1 MNRIAITGFGSYLP
15 RLSHSNQTLPPL
27 EDPPTA
33 EEIERIGVFRR
44 GWAGEGESIPEM
56 AAAAGRKALERAGV
70 AAQSLDAVILAN
82 WTQRR
87 YIPEHAPRLQH
98 LLGAARAFAY
108 DVSGACTGFIYGSAM
123 AHAFLQEP
131 RYQRILVCASETTS
145 QRARPRSKGTLI
157 LADAAGAWV
166 LERAGSGTG
175 ELIDCELATDGSQH
189 RIMDVSE
196 EGWVRTHLPQREL
209 NALAGR
215 SFRKVIDAVL
225 ARQKMA
231 LSDVTWFVPHSGTAG
246 VQAAVQ
252 KELGIAPEKVLTNYA
267 RVGNVSS
274 ASIPVA
280 LDAFAAEG
288 RIRPGD
294 LVLSAAVG
302 TGWYAAA
309 MLYRI

>member
-1 MNRIAITGFGSYLP
+1 MSRIAITGFGSYLP
-15 RLSHSNQTLPPL
+15 RLSHTNQSLPPL
-27 EDPPTA
+27 EEPPTA

-44 GWAGEGESIPEM
+44 GWAGDGESVPEM
-56 AAAAGRKALERAGV
+56 AAAAGRAALERAGV
-70 AAQSLDAVILAN
+70 KAESLDAIILAN

-87 YIPEHAPRLQH
+87 YIPEHAPRVQQ
-98 LLGAARAFAY
+98 LLGARQAFAY

-131 RYQRILVCASETTS
+131 RFQRILVCASETTS

-157 LADAAGAWV
+157 LADGAGAWV
-166 LERAGSGTG
+166 LERGRAGMG
-175 ELIDCELATDGSQH
+175 ELIDFELATDGDQH
-189 RIMDVSE
+189 GIMDISQ

-215 SFRKVIDAVL
+215 SFRKVIDALL

-231 LSDVTWFVPHSGTAG
+231 LSDITWFVPHSGTAG

-267 RVGNVSS
+267 EVGNVSS

-280 LDAFAAEG
+280 LDHFTAQG
-288 RIRPGD
+288 KIRRGD

-302 TGWYAAA
+302 TGWYSAA
-309 MLYRI
+309 MLYRP